1 MVPVL
6 YQTISHSFCLWSLI
20 NELNRDHYNALETR
34 KVDLMISKV
43 TLQTRGVIVLES
55 RDACK
60 IGLIKRKLE

>member
-6 YQTISHSFCLWSLI
+6 YQTIPRSFSLWSLI
-20 NELNRDHYNALETR
+20 NDLNRDHYNALETR

-55 RDACK
+55 RDVCK
-60 IGLIKRKLE
+60 IGLIKRRLE